1 MQHIYCKYTCSG
13 FRGALDVRYS
23 CCRNRAIV
31 DVGLSVS
38 VTESVPTSKVC
49 VVVLTKNVV

>member
-1 MQHIYCKYTCSG
+1 MCN
-13 FRGALDVRYS
+13 RGAHDVRYS

-38 VTESVPTSKVC
+38 VTESVPSSKVC